1 MKETQIK
8 FIPVP
13 VKGVEVSK
21 EEAEII
27 AKDFRKAL
35 PFIVNAK
42 EDYICHAIRYSC
54 GSYVSIEFI
63 QKLLGVDD
71 ILTNW
76 VGCYF
81 GEIEQKMEDSYWG
94 VVDGY
99 KSRELRIAFLKY
111 HIEKFEKYAKE

>member
-1 MKETQIK
+1 MKEMQLE

-21 EEAEII
+21 EEAKII

-54 GSYVSIEFI
+54 GSYVSINFI
-63 QKLLGVDD
+63 NKLLGVDYV
-71 ILTNW
+71 LTSW

-81 GEIEQKMEDSYWG
+81 GEIEQKMEDNYWDI
-94 VVDGY
+94 VDSH